1 MVKNSNQRHHNAR
14 LLNKWTKLSKHYE
27 FIESH
32 LALGKVFKQDPFDC
46 GNPQCGVCKNGVK
59 KKRDKF
65 TTRELMEDL

>member
-46 GNPQCGVCKNGVK
+46 GNPQCGVK
-59 KKRDKF
+59 KKRNKF
-65 TTRELMEDL
+65 TTRELMENL